1 MPINITHCSF
11 RLRSHSAAILCEKI
25 EFLLFRVLRVAE
37 GYVHAHPSSWS
48 LWFLLAHLFHTCS
61 SVNKQTSASM
71 QLLIKLE
78 PLIFIKSGL
87 GLSSF
92 YYMQWMKA
100 LRKERRKKWIDNH
113 FSKSCLRVFL
123 LRNNQRAIEWEE
135 TTAQTNFAEWC
146 SAGLRVFD
154 LRSTGAGTFFTPQ
167 RTGIAP
173 RTICQEVLIFSSLL
187 SNAMAWPLSFY

>member
-1 MPINITHCSF
+1 MLLFDLGSCYNMFASSLTPNVSPSPRLNPFYDGQQMPINITHCSL
-11 RLRSHSAAILCEKI
+11 RLRSHSAAILCKKI
-25 EFLLFRVLRVAE
+25 EFLLFKVLRVAE

-61 SVNKQTSASM
+61 GVNKQTSTSM

-78 PLIFIKSGL
+78 PLIFIKSGR

-92 YYMQWMKA
+92 YYMQRMKA

-123 LRNNQRAIEWEE
+123 LHHK
-135 TTAQTNFAEWC
+135 
-146 SAGLRVFD
+146 
-154 LRSTGAGTFFTPQ
+154 
-167 RTGIAP
+167 
-173 RTICQEVLIFSSLL
+173 
-187 SNAMAWPLSFY
+187 